1 MVVRAFLFTVVL
13 AAIPS
18 ATLAQVPGLVTR
30 QAVLIGSKGEAIGTV
45 VVRGSANA
53 TVIRVTVAPGGLA
66 PGWHGVRLH
75 ATGDCSDVG
84 QFLRARGPI
93 DHLVKSHGLLHP
105 EGPQEGDLPN
115 ISAHQDGSANAEVS
129 SHAVRMLGNT
139 GLIEGDGSAL
149 IVYSQEDD
157 HTSQPVGNAGHRI
170 ACAVLK

>member
-1 MVVRAFLFTVVL
+1 VRVFLFAVVL
-13 AAIPS
+13 TAIPS
-18 ATLAQVPGLVTR
+18 TTLAQVPGIVTR
-30 QAVLIGSKGEAIGTV
+30 KADLIGSKGEAIGTV

-53 TVIRVTVAPGGLA
+53 TVIRVPVAPGGLA

-84 QFLRARGPI
+84 HFLRARGPI
-93 DHLVKSHGLLHP
+93 DHVVKSHGLLHP

-115 ISAHQDGSANAEVS
+115 ISAHSDGSVNAEIS
-129 SHAVRMLGNT
+129 SHAVRMLGNI

-149 IVYSQEDD
+149 IVYSQEDN
-157 HTSQPVGNAGHRI
+157 HTSQPDGNAGHRI

>member
-1 MVVRAFLFTVVL
+1 MFVRAFLFAIAL
-13 AAIPS
+13 AAIS
-18 ATLAQVPGLVTR
+18 STTLAQVPGIVTR
-30 QAVLIGSKGEAIGTV
+30 EADLIGSKGEAIGTV

-53 TVIRVTVAPGGLA
+53 TVIRITVAPGGLA

-75 ATGDCSDVG
+75 ATGDCSDVD

-93 DHLVKSHGLLHP
+93 NHLVKSHGLLHP

-115 ISAHQDGSANAEVS
+115 ISAHQDGSTNAEVS

-157 HTSQPVGNAGHRI
+157 HTSEPVGNAGHRI